1 MSWCSP
7 EYLVNLA
14 CTPDFKNVA
23 EIICEFDFIIF
34 SFYTLFPIL
43 KSTQNHISCSG
54 QIKFV
59 VVQHDIR
66 HYGSITDIKRTKKE
80 QNPIFCAMCPTKD
93 FQNKVQKSYVL
104 FGFFVSVTLGLKI
117 EKTHQLCAKLQG
129 SVIIHYTGLTC
140 LIISIFL
147 PILNTHFCANFL
159 KWQLWWGF
167 YFFFLKS
174 GLRRRLFQ
182 VSFSFRYS
190 LSIFQ
195 EFSKLWL
202 V

>member
-1 MSWCSP
+1 M
-7 EYLVNLA
+7 A
-14 CTPDFKNVA
+14 
-23 EIICEFDFIIF
+23 
-34 SFYTLFPIL
+34 
-43 KSTQNHISCSG
+43 
-54 QIKFV
+54 
-59 VVQHDIR
+59 QHDIR

-147 PILNTHFCANFL
+147 PILNTHFCAKSQNGNFDGFYYSREFFLANYHMQYANPLLLYSKTLFSLKVKILLLIFL
-159 KWQLWWGF
+159 KFNQYTF
-167 YFFFLKS
+167 
-174 GLRRRLFQ
+174 
-182 VSFSFRYS
+182 
-190 LSIFQ
+190 I
-195 EFSKLWL
+195 KL
-202 V
+202 

>member
-1 MSWCSP
+1 MFPRVFGKSGLYTWFQECGWNHLFISWYDLHFNFVS
-7 EYLVNLA
+7 N
-14 CTPDFKNVA
+14 
-23 EIICEFDFIIF
+23 
-34 SFYTLFPIL
+34 
-43 KSTQNHISCSG
+43 STQNHISCSG

-59 VVQHDIR
+59 VVRHDIR

-147 PILNTHFCANFL
+147 PILNTHFCAKSQNGNFD
-159 KWQLWWGF
+159 GF
-167 YFFFLKS
+167 YYSREFFLANYHMQYANPLLLYSKT
-174 GLRRRLFQ
+174 LF
-182 VSFSFRYS
+182 S
-190 LSIFQ
+190 L
-195 EFSKLWL
+195 
-202 V
+202 